1 MSDKSGRTYENLPQ
15 VIFQILGKKQF
26 PDLSVERDVTL
37 KGKTASHQIDIY
49 SKFDVSGVPYETI
62 VQTKD
67 WGKPVDQL
75 HLLGQPEKAIGHESP
90 IEPWLALHNR
100 SACLRQKPTG
110 AVTTSR

>member
-49 SKFDVSGVPYETI
+49 WKFDVSGVPYETI

-75 HLLGQPEKAIGHESP
+75 HLLGQPEKAIGQS
-90 IEPWLALHNR
+90 
-100 SACLRQKPTG
+100 LR
-110 AVTTSR
+110 